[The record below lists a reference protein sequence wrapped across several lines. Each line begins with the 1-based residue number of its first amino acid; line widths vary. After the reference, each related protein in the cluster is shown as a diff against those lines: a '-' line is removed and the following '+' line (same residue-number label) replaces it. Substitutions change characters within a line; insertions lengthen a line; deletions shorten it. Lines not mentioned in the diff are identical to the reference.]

1 MQHQPY
7 QRRTQTPII
16 NVIIAAI
23 EKATKRLRRDFM
35 EVENLQVTKKGPG
48 DFVSSADQYAEKIL
62 VKELQKAYPNYSFL
76 LEEAGEIIGDDPD
89 RRWVIDPLDGTTNFL
104 HGIPHFAISIALE
117 HNGKVVAAVV
127 YDVIKDEL
135 FWAAE
140 GKGAW
145 LENRRLYVS
154 GRKNLDEI
162 LILTDPPL
170 PGAPHIEKA
179 ITIYARAVSHA
190 SSVRSFGS
198 AALSLAYVAAGRAD
212 AYIEYGLKP
221 WDVAAGILLV
231 EEAGGHVRSIEETH
245 NYKAGESIFASNKA
259 GYKRILN
266 IIKPGS

>member
-1 MQHQPY
+1 MQPQPY

-16 NVIIAAI
+16 NVMIAAI

-35 EVENLQVTKKGPG
+35 EIENLQVTKKGPG
-48 DFVSSADQYAEKIL
+48 DFVSSADHYAEKIL
-62 VKELQKAYPNYSFL
+62 VKELQKAYPKYCFL
-76 LEEAGEIIGDDPD
+76 LEEGEEIIGEDSE

-104 HGIPHFAISIALE
+104 HGIPHFAISVALE
-117 HNGKVVAAVV
+117 HKGKVIAGVV
-127 YDVIKDEL
+127 YDVMKDEL

-170 PGAPHIEKA
+170 PATPHIEKS
-179 ITIYARAVSHA
+179 IQIYARAVSHA
-190 SSVRSFGS
+190 SSVRGFGS

-221 WDVAAGILLV
+221 WDVAAGIILV
-231 EEAGGHVRSIEETH
+231 EEAGGHVRSIDEGHDPTT
-245 NYKAGESIFASNKA
+245 GDSIFATNKA
-259 GYKRILN
+259 GYKRMLN
-266 IIKPGS
+266 VLRPA